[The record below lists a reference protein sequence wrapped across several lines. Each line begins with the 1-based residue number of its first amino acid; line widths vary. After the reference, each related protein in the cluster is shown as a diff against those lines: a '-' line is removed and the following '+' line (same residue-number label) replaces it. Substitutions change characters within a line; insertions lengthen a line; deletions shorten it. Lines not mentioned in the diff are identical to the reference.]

1 MAVIPVELEVQVP
14 ASGGESP
21 QRAWQSPSF
30 DEVKRVAEVL
40 KEVDDEEAGCLGL
53 GYCCCRKYFVKD
65 VVEETDEP
73 KYTGASEAEMR
84 FIFDYFDDDKNGTI
98 DKDELRKG
106 MRAMAKN
113 GRIKPPSD
121 AEIDA
126 MMEQAV
132 RRASNRASLRQA
144 LPDTPLPTPSRFLLG
159 PDVVRAA
166 DCCAYHTI
174 EQDEDGDGDID
185 FEEFVQLITGS
196 NLHPTTCARCA
207 SSPTTAS
214 AERAW
219 SYRMIYFCA
228 PMQSAVAILLSV
240 IGLSYDHIA
249 HAELL
254 SVVSVVVAAF
264 AITISCAGRPAAKIA
279 FISYG
284 VLELVAAI
292 LAVVLVLVP
301 VGSQTCTMDGGSV
314 DSSDGCA
321 ALLTGQP
328 TVADAQVACAT
339 AADQC
344 VFSTACGAAEAADVC
359 EKIASP
365 SQGVCT
371 FSNGKC
377 GPTAA
382 TLLAAPGSIYADCLP
397 TSACRFGGLLLGLC
411 VFYVLLLVS
420 SVVAVVHI
428 IWDAKKPVVMAF
440 QKRSQDNLWSQ
451 AVQASMDHGAHGRA
465 GASQPAPF
473 RFPRR
478 RHRQL
483 AFVLAPI
490 SESATA
496 ILYCA
501 TCGIFFPLTRFRD
514 CLLAGSGSADAGDPY
529 AAMEKLE
536 AANREHI
543 AAQARL
549 SQGGGGGRGG
559 GLGM

>member
-1 MAVIPVELEVQVP
+1 
-14 ASGGESP
+14 
-21 QRAWQSPSF
+21 
-30 DEVKRVAEVL
+30 
-40 KEVDDEEAGCLGL
+40 
-53 GYCCCRKYFVKD
+53 
-65 VVEETDEP
+65 
-73 KYTGASEAEMR
+73 
-84 FIFDYFDDDKNGTI
+84 
-98 DKDELRKG
+98 
-106 MRAMAKN
+106 
-113 GRIKPPSD
+113 
-121 AEIDA
+121 
-126 MMEQAV
+126 
-132 RRASNRASLRQA
+132 
-144 LPDTPLPTPSRFLLG
+144 
-159 PDVVRAA
+159 
-166 DCCAYHTI
+166 
-174 EQDEDGDGDID
+174 
-185 FEEFVQLITGS
+185 
-196 NLHPTTCARCA
+196 
-207 SSPTTAS
+207 
-214 AERAW
+214 
-219 SYRMIYFCA
+219 MIYFCA

-240 IGLSYDHIA
+240 IGLSYDHIV

-377 GPTAA
+377 GPMAA

-465 GASQPAPF
+465 GASQPPF
-473 RFPRR
+473 DFHAAAIANSHLCSLPSASRLLLSSLVRR
-478 RHRQL
+478 
-483 AFVLAPI
+483 A
-490 SESATA
+490 ESSF
-496 ILYCA
+496 LSLVCA
-501 TCGIFFPLTRFRD
+501 LT
-514 CLLAGSGSADAGDPY
+514 CLLACLQGVGLRMLETHTLRWRSWKPRTGSILQRRPGSRRAAAAAEEEGLACSSSSSASTDP
-529 AAMEKLE
+529 AAALSCCMCVKLTDDCGSTS
-536 AANREHI
+536 R
-543 AAQARL
+543 
-549 SQGGGGGRGG
+549 
-559 GLGM
+559 